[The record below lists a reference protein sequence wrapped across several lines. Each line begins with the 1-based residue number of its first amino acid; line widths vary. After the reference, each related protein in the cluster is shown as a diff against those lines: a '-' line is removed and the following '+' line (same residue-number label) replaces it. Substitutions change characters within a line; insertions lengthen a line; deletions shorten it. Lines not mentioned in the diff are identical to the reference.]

1 MSVLKAGLG
10 SVGRMK
16 NTNNRPELTKMLENL
31 RRGDEV
37 IAQKLDK
44 ISRSIFDLQKIA
56 AEIKEKG
63 ASLNILDQQIN
74 TETPTGILLFNV
86 LGSLAEFERPLIA

>member
-1 MSVLKAGLG
+1 
-10 SVGRMK
+10 
-16 NTNNRPELTKMLENL
+16 MLENL

-86 LGSLAEFERPLIA
+86 LGSLAEF

>member
-1 MSVLKAGLG
+1 
-10 SVGRMK
+10 
-16 NTNNRPELTKMLENL
+16 MLENL

>member
-1 MSVLKAGLG
+1 
-10 SVGRMK
+10 
-16 NTNNRPELTKMLENL
+16 NL
-31 RRGDEV
+31 RRSDEV
-37 IAQKLDK
+37 IAQKLDR
-44 ISRSIFDLQKIA
+44 ISRSIFDLHKIA
-56 AEIKEKG
+56 SEIKEKA